1 MNNKKKIPI
10 LIIICLAMLLSLSA
24 CTNGDSSGEENTYN
38 IQYPYSA
45 QGYTS
50 FLNKEIEPVTNEI
63 VTQMMIAKSI
73 VEGEYSAS
81 DAILS
86 AKSSLKIVQDS
97 FSAVDEMTPAVGY
110 EQNRIA
116 VLTAL
121 QETESVLN
129 SYVGELQKEQ
139 INQGAIQSLSAKMK
153 AQYTVLTSQFNICW
167 K

>member
-1 MNNKKKIPI
+1 MFNI
-10 LIIICLAMLLSLSA
+10 LIHHKDTHL
-24 CTNGDSSGEENTYN
+24 
-38 IQYPYSA
+38 
-45 QGYTS
+45 
-50 FLNKEIEPVTNEI
+50 LNKEIEPVTNEL

-73 VEGEYSAS
+73 VEGEYPAS

-86 AKSSLKIVQDS
+86 AKSSLEIVHES
-97 FSAVDEMTPAVGY
+97 FSSVDVMTPAVGY

-121 QETESVLN
+121 KETESILN

-139 INQGAIQSLSAKMK
+139 INHDAIQSLAGKMK
-153 AQYTVLTSQFNICW
+153 AQYTVLTSQFNVCW